1 MAKPAKK
8 SASKLPPKNKKRLI
22 IVAIIAACML
32 LVAALFVI
40 QRSIYEHEKA
50 ILRDDITFARYE
62 TFIDLVKQRLDT
74 EMPEGKWVID
84 KYCDYS
90 HAKLSKEGLAC
101 WYGIESTENIDNEKF
116 YTAIASFSENK
127 ELKNYYGERS
137 PESRNFMGLMGDFCS
152 ANGVSQS
159 STAGVSCN
167 RGSLTIRYPLL
178 YDFS

>member
-116 YTAIASFSENK
+116 YMIISSFSENGALGK
-127 ELKNYYGERS
+127 TASKVY
-137 PESRNFMGLMGDFCS
+137 PESRYFKGDITAFCS

-159 STAGVSCN
+159 STAGVSCS